1 MEQNENR
8 NESLFRA
15 REPGHPFIAGW
26 NRLGLVVLRYWI
38 IGLGIASY
46 VGAAFLPALFSPL
59 YEPVLRPW
67 SVLWENLVGIGS
79 IIGTIFLLYFGS
91 RDVRKLSEIRSENE
105 ALRAIVKGT
114 GQDLFDV
121 WHTHLWQWSRELNF
135 GGGERVS
142 LYKHSEGRFI
152 MLGRYSENAHFTS
165 KGRGVYPADEGCI
178 GRAWRSTDGYD
189 GIDGLP
195 DPSDEA
201 GYAQAQLEQC
211 GMPGET
217 VAKLRMK
224 PRSIAAFTIMDE
236 TGTRRSAIIV
246 FESTNPNKFSA
257 LGLGEFL
264 RGGKARLVTLL
275 MAAMKNQE
283 PSLELATQEGF

>member
-1 MEQNENR
+1 M
-8 NESLFRA
+8 
-15 REPGHPFIAGW
+15 AGW
-26 NRLGLVVLRYWI
+26 NRVGLLVLRYWI

-59 YEPVLRPW
+59 YQPVVKPW
-67 SVLWENLVGIGS
+67 SVLWENLAGVGS
-79 IIGTIFLLYFGS
+79 ILGTVLLLYFGS
-91 RDVRKLSEIRSENE
+91 RDVRKLSELRSDNEN
-105 ALRAIVKGT
+105 LRAIVKGA

-121 WHTHLWQWSRELNF
+121 WHMHLWQWSRELNF

-152 MLGRYSENAHFTS
+152 MLGRYSENAQFAS
-165 KGRGVYPADEGCI
+165 KGRGVYPADQGCI

-189 GIDGLP
+189 GVDGLP
-195 DPSDEA
+195 DPAADA
-201 GYAQAQLEQC
+201 RIYAQAQLDQC
-211 GMPGET
+211 GMPPET
-217 VAKLRMK
+217 VADLRMK

-246 FESTNPNKFSA
+246 FESTNPNRFSA

-275 MAAMKNQE
+275 MAAMKSQE
-283 PSLELATQEGF
+283 PSLELATREGF